1 MLPKMAWGIWQI
13 FIRVYE
19 SLEIGAM
26 MTSFCLMLKIYEV
39 KIYRGVMFHD
49 NEEWCKNW
57 KGIDLPVQN
66 CHEEFG
72 EFWHEHSK
80 ILKICTLM
88 GFTKVYNVSAKKGQR
103 SNFQWYWILIQNL
116 KENWHALS
124 KMTQRIFTKAC
135 LKV

>member
-57 KGIDLPVQN
+57 KGIDLPVQK

-80 ILKICTLM
+80 ILKIWTLM
-88 GFTKVYNVSAKKGQR
+88 GFTKAYNVSAKKGQR
-103 SNFQWYWILIQNL
+103 SNFQWYWIVMQNL